1 MAYIPAEA
9 INLDACVKHIKSRDC
24 RFVAVRDI
32 DRNEKK
38 NGDVP
43 VARATPK
50 YHLTL
55 QLSIPKGYPTHD
67 WVRGTVAVA
76 IGHQQLCWGDGRVEL
91 RKQFFCLAIGW
102 RPAIIIKVR
111 ARVQWVWL

>member
-1 MAYIPAEA
+1 MKGWARVAGCP
-9 INLDACVKHIKSRDC
+9 NSPIKRDC

-38 NGDVP
+38 IGDVP

-50 YHLTL
+50 YCLTL
-55 QLSIPKGYPTHD
+55 QLSIPKGYPTRN

-76 IGHQQLCWGDGRVEL
+76 IGHQQLRWGDARVEL
-91 RKQFFCLAIGW
+91 DKRLFRLAIGW
-102 RPAIIIKVR
+102 RPAIIIKVC
-111 ARVQWVWL
+111 ARVQWAWS